1 MLVPK
6 TPQEIQVFN
15 GMAQFYIC
23 FIRKFSSIF
32 ALITKLFKKTEM
44 CEWTPECQT
53 TWEDINNKYIQVYIL
68 IIPNWEL
75 EFHVHTNAF

>member
-1 MLVPK
+1 
-6 TPQEIQVFN
+6 
-15 GMAQFYIC
+15 
-23 FIRKFSSIF
+23 
-32 ALITKLFKKTEM
+32 M

-53 TWEDINNKYIQVYIL
+53 IWEDINNKYIQVYIL